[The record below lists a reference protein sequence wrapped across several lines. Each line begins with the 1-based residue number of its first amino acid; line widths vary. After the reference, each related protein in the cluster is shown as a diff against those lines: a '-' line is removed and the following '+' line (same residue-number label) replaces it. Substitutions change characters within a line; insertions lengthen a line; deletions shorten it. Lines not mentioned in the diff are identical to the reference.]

1 MLCLPPRNGTIL
13 RSACCIYISIMSLME
28 YWQAVEE
35 LLSEIRTHCFSIR
48 ERNFNRSKVNAVPL
62 AGRKTHHAW
71 VLISD
76 LLISKVA
83 TIVRPLYYFIY
94 LLLFF
99 E

>member
-1 MLCLPPRNGTIL
+1 MPTSTRNGTIL

-48 ERNFNRSKVNAVPL
+48 ERNFSRSKVNAVPL